1 MYIDFSIWDYRQ
13 AKQGRALNPIVI
25 IWVVLVL
32 EVVQRM
38 LAQAKEV
45 QVGGKTLNRR
55 PTIMGLE
62 ALVGQLGRD
71 PSKEWN
77 YFGNQR

>member
-38 LAQAKEV
+38 LAREKEV
-45 QVGGKTLNRR
+45 LVEEKTLNRR

-62 ALVGQLGRD
+62 ALVGQLGQGL
-71 PSKEWN
+71 SKEWN